1 MAAPKC
7 PYCGTLNS
15 ASEKR
20 CFQCKQPLPGPLGRG
35 ARDLVKSLLGGELWV
50 TKLFIGINV
59 ASFVLMLLDN
69 SRSEVAGL
77 PLGLGSGS
85 GGLTRSALLRAGV
98 LQQLVVSE
106 WWRFLSA
113 VFFHF
118 SLLHILFNMMWL
130 WILGR
135 SMEPELGT
143 ARFTIT
149 YLLAGIGGYLA
160 NYLLGPI
167 PWTGGASGSVFG
179 LFGAL
184 VGYSLGRKNSL
195 WREHM
200 TRLIVFVVL
209 SWLIGGGMGDGGVNN
224 VAHIGGALVGIALGY
239 LFGVERRYPLTHRLL
254 GYVAVLGVGAVI
266 ASLVLSQ
273 LSPTWNYVRQLE
285 SQQDMW

>member
-1 MAAPKC
+1 
-7 PYCGTLNS
+7 
-15 ASEKR
+15 
-20 CFQCKQPLPGPLGRG
+20 KQPLPGPLGRG

-130 WILGR
+130 WI
-135 SMEPELGT
+135 
-143 ARFTIT
+143 
-149 YLLAGIGGYLA
+149 
-160 NYLLGPI
+160 
-167 PWTGGASGSVFG
+167 
-179 LFGAL
+179 
-184 VGYSLGRKNSL
+184 
-195 WREHM
+195 
-200 TRLIVFVVL
+200 
-209 SWLIGGGMGDGGVNN
+209 
-224 VAHIGGALVGIALGY
+224 
-239 LFGVERRYPLTHRLL
+239 
-254 GYVAVLGVGAVI
+254 
-266 ASLVLSQ
+266 
-273 LSPTWNYVRQLE
+273 
-285 SQQDMW
+285 

>member
-1 MAAPKC
+1 M
-7 PYCGTLNS
+7 NS

-20 CFQCKQPLPGPLGRG
+20 CFQCKQPLPGPLGR
-35 ARDLVKSLLGGELWV
+35 ASRDLVKSLLGDELWV

-59 ASFVLMLLDN
+59 LSFVLMLLDN
-69 SRSEVAGL
+69 GRAEGASL
-77 PLGLGSGS
+77 PMGFGGG

-98 LQQLVVSE
+98 LNQLVVGE

-118 SLLHILFNMMWL
+118 SVLHILFNMMWL
-130 WILGR
+130 GILGR
-135 SMEPELGT
+135 SLEPELGS

-149 YLLAGIGGYLA
+149 YLLAGIGGFLG
-160 NYLLGPI
+160 NLLLGPM

-184 VGYSLGRKNSL
+184 VGYSLGRKNSM
-195 WREHM
+195 WRDHM
-200 TRLIVFVVL
+200 TRLIIFVVL
-209 SWLIGGGMGDGGVNN
+209 SWVIGGGMGGGGVNN
-224 VAHIGGALVGIALGY
+224 VAHVGGALVGIAMGY
-239 LFGVERRYPLTHRLL
+239 LFGVERRYPLTHRVL

-266 ASLVLSQ
+266 ASLVLCQ
-273 LSPTWNYVRQLE
+273 ISPTWEYVRQLE